1 MIHKFDMLTLS
12 ASLLLAST
20 VFAAAE
26 SDKQAADCV
35 VDPSRSEKELS
46 EKLDNCDSVLK
57 PPRVGDSE
65 IVEPAPSTGDMPV
78 LKPGDLP
85 VRKKP

>member
-1 MIHKFDMLTLS
+1 MPWKSDV
-12 ASLLLAST
+12 LLLPATLLLTST
-20 VFAAAE
+20 AFAATE
-26 SDKQAADCV
+26 ADRHATGCL
-35 VDPSRSEKELS
+35 VDPNRSQKELS

-85 VRKKP
+85 VEKNP

>member
-1 MIHKFDMLTLS
+1 MFNKFDMMTLS
-12 ASLLLAST
+12 AGLLLAST

-26 SDKQAADCV
+26 ADRQATDCV
-35 VDPSRSEKELS
+35 VDPSRSQKELS
-46 EKLDNCDSVLK
+46 DKLDNCDSVLK

-85 VRKKP
+85 VRKNP